1 MIYICKRI
9 KGTPYGKKKVRGDV
23 GAPPKWTDAVV
34 RQTRRLPKVDG
45 PCMLRVTF
53 LLPPDK
59 FPADLSYGSD
69 VDNLLKRFLD
79 ALGKTVFK
87 NALGG
92 DSCVMSLEVSK
103 TRVEPPAAPGAQLE
117 ILPFDVS

>member
-1 MIYICKRI
+1 
-9 KGTPYGKKKVRGDV
+9 
-23 GAPPKWTDAVV
+23 
-34 RQTRRLPKVDG
+34 
-45 PCMLRVTF
+45 MLRVTF

-59 FPADLSYGSD
+59 FPADLPYGSD
-69 VDNLLKRFLD
+69 LDNLLKRFLD

-87 NALGG
+87 NAPGG
-92 DSCVMSLEVSK
+92 DSCMMLLEVSK